1 MRTRASLCTNSLS
14 IPRRS
19 SAAAPVPEHLQVE
32 LLRVFLWRKVPRVER
47 RVARAAARERGQVAR
62 CGSLEPKVAA
72 HAHLRGMRGW
82 APRRC
87 VRDGSRRTC
96 TRVSQNANKCP
107 NVKLENHFLSS
118 AVTVRKPGIR
128 TQPREDEKKH
138 GRGEGADLPPRAARF
153 VISVPALAPRHLLRE
168 PEALPALRENQV
180 GLLGRGRPAV
190 GGTTRSRPE
199 SHNQKEKSTG

>member
-1 MRTRASLCTNSLS
+1 MCALRTRASLCTNSLS

-62 CGSLEPKVAA
+62 RGSLEPKVAA

-96 TRVSQNANKCP
+96 TRVSQNANKQ
-107 NVKLENHFLSS
+107 NSNKTLSQICTYLQDWKS
-118 AVTVRKPGIR
+118 VQRTKKTALFIR
-128 TQPREDEKKH
+128 
-138 GRGEGADLPPRAARF
+138 
-153 VISVPALAPRHLLRE
+153 IS
-168 PEALPALRENQV
+168 
-180 GLLGRGRPAV
+180 
-190 GGTTRSRPE
+190 SCF
-199 SHNQKEKSTG
+199 